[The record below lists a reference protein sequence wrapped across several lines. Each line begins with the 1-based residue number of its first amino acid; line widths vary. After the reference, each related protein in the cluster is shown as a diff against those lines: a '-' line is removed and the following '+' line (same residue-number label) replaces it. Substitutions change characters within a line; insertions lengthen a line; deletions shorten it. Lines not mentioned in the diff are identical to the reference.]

1 MNYVYSLSIRTRDDH
16 ALCLFGVISFCCYF
30 LLFGFKL
37 IYLFVIMNQLASTTI
52 FIILV
57 DDELDDYFQRF
68 FFRKMDKIY
77 SNVDFA
83 DVILSDTGSF
93 YQCWIPMMSTLPTL
107 ASSP

>member
-1 MNYVYSLSIRTRDDH
+1 MNYVYSLSIRTHDDH

-68 FFRKMDKIY
+68 FLEKWIKSIAML
-77 SNVDFA
+77 
-83 DVILSDTGSF
+83 ILLTSS
-93 YQCWIPMMSTLPTL
+93 YPTL
-107 ASSP
+107 DHFTSVGFP